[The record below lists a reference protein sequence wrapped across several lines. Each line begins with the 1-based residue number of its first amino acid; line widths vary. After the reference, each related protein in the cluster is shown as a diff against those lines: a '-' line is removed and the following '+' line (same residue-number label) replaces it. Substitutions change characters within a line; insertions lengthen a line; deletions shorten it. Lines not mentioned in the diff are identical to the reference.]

1 MLKKP
6 VEIDPKMIY
15 GQLPVIRRI
24 SFTGRIFMKMRF
36 IIAVAS
42 LLLPAMSQAA
52 EIKLLA
58 SAAMKDAY
66 LELIP
71 QFEKATGHKVSAGWS
86 STPDVQKRIAA
97 GEAADLIILGD
108 SGTEELIKQGKLA
121 PGSRANFAKSGIGV
135 AVRGG
140 TPKPDISSA
149 DAVKRS
155 VLAAKSVAYSAG
167 VSGIYLVSMFQKL
180 GISDQVKAKT
190 AAVKPG
196 EPVGEVVARGDA
208 EIGFHQMSELI
219 RVKGIQILGPLP
231 AEIQN
236 ITAYSG
242 GIHSA
247 TKEADGATALAKFLT
262 APAAAPIIK
271 KHGLEPG

>member
-1 MLKKP
+1 LKKP

-24 SFTGRIFMKMRF
+24 GFRGRIFMKMRF

-71 QFEKATGHKVSAGWS
+71 QFEKVTGHKVSAAWS

-108 SGTEELIKQGKLA
+108 SGTEELIKQGRLA

-135 AVRGG
+135 AVRAG

-167 VSGIYLVSMFQKL
+167 ASGIYLVSMLQKL
-180 GISDQVKAKT
+180 GISDQVKSKT

-231 AEIQN
+231 AEIQS
-236 ITAYSG
+236 ITVYSG

-247 TKEADGATALAKFLT
+247 TKEADGATALVKFLT

>member
-24 SFTGRIFMKMRF
+24 GFRGRIFMKMRF

-42 LLLPAMSQAA
+42 LLLPGMSQAA

-58 SAAMKDAY
+58 STAVKDAY

-71 QFEKATGHKVSAGWS
+71 EFEK
-86 STPDVQKRIAA
+86 PDVQKRIAA
-97 GEAADLIILGD
+97 GEAADLVILGD

-135 AVRGG
+135 AVRAGA
-140 TPKPDISSA
+140 PKPDISSA
-149 DAVKRS
+149 DAVKSS

-167 VSGIYLVSMFQKL
+167 ASGTYLVSMFQKL
-180 GISDQVKAKT
+180 GISDEVKAKT
-190 AAVKPG
+190 AVVKPG

-208 EIGFHQMSELI
+208 EIGFNQMSELI
-219 RVKGIQILGPLP
+219 RVNGIEILGPLP

-236 ITAYSG
+236 ITVYSG
-242 GIHSA
+242 GIHTA
-247 TKEADGATALAKFLT
+247 TKEADGAMALVKFLT

-271 KHGLEPG
+271 KHSLEPG

>member
-1 MLKKP
+1 L
-6 VEIDPKMIY
+6 
-15 GQLPVIRRI
+15 
-24 SFTGRIFMKMRF
+24 
-36 IIAVAS
+36 
-42 LLLPAMSQAA
+42 
-52 EIKLLA
+52 LLA
-58 SAAMKDAY
+58 SSATKDAY

-71 QFEKATGHKVSAGWS
+71 EFEKATGHKVSAAWS

-97 GEAADLIILGD
+97 GEAADLVILGD

-135 AVRGG
+135 AVRAGA
-140 TPKPDISSA
+140 PRPDISSA

-167 VSGIYLVSMFQKL
+167 ASGIYLVSMFQKL

-208 EIGFHQMSELI
+208 EIGFNQLSELI
-219 RVKGIQILGPLP
+219 RVTGIQILGPLP

-236 ITAYSG
+236 ITLYSG
-242 GIHSA
+242 GIHTA
-247 TKEADGATALAKFLT
+247 TKEADGATALVKFLT